1 MRALTLL
8 FVAVCTGLAHAQ
20 DDPSLEELLR
30 HARERRA
37 AEEARLAPL
46 VEEAASNLENAWD
59 ESSLSRSS
67 TATAAATLLAYG
79 SPVAPLLVKGLDPGP
94 VEDLGVR
101 HRARV
106 FAQVLRELSSPA
118 VTDSLLSLA
127 SRASVDGRINA
138 LLALETSAETERVIP
153 RIKKLFENSNGRTRA
168 AALKT
173 LGHLGS
179 PEAFETFVGA
189 LSDSDSSI
197 VGVALQAL
205 ASVPADKAVPLV
217 LDFLGTSTAHRQLP
231 GLLEFY
237 KSHPEPLIEDD
248 DHLEALVEVVT
259 RRTASSRQVEAML
272 TYMTEIGVD
281 PRSSARRK
289 LEGLTDVVNDGVR
302 EASLILLARARDKG
316 ARKRFLTPYDRA
328 IERQPDYHGVFTE
341 RGDAYYRLADYTEA
355 IKDYKMAVRLRR
367 GRTPVPEPFI
377 GTARAYARM
386 GRYKDA
392 AEELKTAP
400 LSITEVR
407 SLAKDPAFAEM
418 LETRY
423 RSAFRLVE

>member
-1 MRALTLL
+1 MVSPFLR
-8 FVAVCTGLAHAQ
+8 CSGLQ
-20 DDPSLEELLR
+20 PS
-30 HARERRA
+30 
-37 AEEARLAPL
+37 P
-46 VEEAASNLENAWD
+46 
-59 ESSLSRSS
+59 
-67 TATAAATLLAYG
+67 
-79 SPVAPLLVKGLDPGP
+79 GLGP
-94 VEDLGVR
+94 WGR
-101 HRARV
+101 T
-106 FAQVLRELSSPA
+106 RELSSPA
-118 VTDSLLSLA
+118 VTDSLLTLA

-173 LGHLGS
+173 LGHLGG

>member
-1 MRALTLL
+1 
-8 FVAVCTGLAHAQ
+8 
-20 DDPSLEELLR
+20 
-30 HARERRA
+30 
-37 AEEARLAPL
+37 
-46 VEEAASNLENAWD
+46 
-59 ESSLSRSS
+59 
-67 TATAAATLLAYG
+67 
-79 SPVAPLLVKGLDPGP
+79 
-94 VEDLGVR
+94 
-101 HRARV
+101 
-106 FAQVLRELSSPA
+106 
-118 VTDSLLSLA
+118 
-127 SRASVDGRINA
+127 
-138 LLALETSAETERVIP
+138 
-153 RIKKLFENSNGRTRA
+153 
-168 AALKT
+168 
-173 LGHLGS
+173 
-179 PEAFETFVGA
+179 
-189 LSDSDSSI
+189 
-197 VGVALQAL
+197 
-205 ASVPADKAVPLV
+205 
-217 LDFLGTSTAHRQLP
+217 
-231 GLLEFY
+231 
-237 KSHPEPLIEDD
+237 
-248 DHLEALVEVVT
+248 
-259 RRTASSRQVEAML
+259 ML

>member
-1 MRALTLL
+1 M
-8 FVAVCTGLAHAQ
+8 
-20 DDPSLEELLR
+20 
-30 HARERRA
+30 
-37 AEEARLAPL
+37 
-46 VEEAASNLENAWD
+46 
-59 ESSLSRSS
+59 
-67 TATAAATLLAYG
+67 
-79 SPVAPLLVKGLDPGP
+79 
-94 VEDLGVR
+94 
-101 HRARV
+101 
-106 FAQVLRELSSPA
+106 
-118 VTDSLLSLA
+118 
-127 SRASVDGRINA
+127 
-138 LLALETSAETERVIP
+138 
-153 RIKKLFENSNGRTRA
+153 
-168 AALKT
+168 
-173 LGHLGS
+173 
-179 PEAFETFVGA
+179 
-189 LSDSDSSI
+189 
-197 VGVALQAL
+197 GVALQAL

-237 KSHPEPLIEDD
+237 KSHPDPLIEDD

-377 GTARAYARM
+377 GTA
-386 GRYKDA
+386 
-392 AEELKTAP
+392 
-400 LSITEVR
+400 LSLIHI
-407 SLAKDPAFAEM
+407 
-418 LETRY
+418 
-423 RSAFRLVE
+423 